1 MAPETAA
8 SRSGKRP
15 SRLKRLGKLLCLAF
29 LLAVIGLAVFWGG
42 ARYAGHF
49 IPGVPYNPGEGLYA
63 GRTPSEL
70 IRYAKRR
77 LYGHTRLER
86 VALPIIDTAQQWYE
100 RPVPSEIDTLGKGQK
115 KAPVEIELLAD
126 ILVANA
132 DELAKA
138 MRAARAGQTIEILP
152 GEYRIQKRLE
162 TGRAGTPAA
171 PITVRAADIGTVT
184 LLIAASEGIK
194 FTKPHWII
202 ENISFRGVCT
212 EDRYCDHAFHV
223 VGAAAHT
230 TIRNNHVQDFN
241 AHVKVN
247 GEGGTWPDDG
257 LLQFNTL
264 TNTRPRNTT
273 VSVTPFDLVGANGWR
288 VEDNLVTHFV
298 KSDGNKVAYGLFMKG
313 NSQGGVIERNLVIC
327 SPQDISAPG
336 VRVGISFGGGGTGQD
351 FCRDKD
357 CRFEHRFGRIANNV
371 VAHCNDFGIDAV
383 KAEDVQ
389 IAFNTLINT
398 SGIDIRGRDTTAR
411 VFGNLLEGTIRSR
424 DGATIAQEKNE
435 ITNLSKLFVNADAL
449 RLAWPELREPVATP
463 ADVLTDF
470 CEVSRGAAGF
480 LGATSSRGGC

>member
-1 MAPETAA
+1 M
-8 SRSGKRP
+8 
-15 SRLKRLGKLLCLAF
+15 
-29 LLAVIGLAVFWGG
+29 
-42 ARYAGHF
+42 
-49 IPGVPYNPGEGLYA
+49 
-63 GRTPSEL
+63 
-70 IRYAKRR
+70 
-77 LYGHTRLER
+77 
-86 VALPIIDTAQQWYE
+86 PIIDTVQQWYE

-162 TGRAGTPAA
+162 TGRAGVPAA
-171 PITVRAADIGTVT
+171 PITVRAAEIGTVT
-184 LLIAASEGIK
+184 LSIASSEGIK
-194 FTKPHWII
+194 INKPYWII
-202 ENISFRGVCT
+202 ENISFRGVCS

-247 GEGGTWPDDG
+247 GEGGAWPDDG

-298 KSDGNKVAYGLFMKG
+298 KNDGNKVAYGLFMKG
-313 NSQGGVIERNLVIC
+313 NSQGGIIERNLVIC

-336 VRVGISFGGGGTGQD
+336 GRVGISFGGGGTGQD
-351 FCRDKD
+351 FCRDRD
-357 CRFEHRFGRIANNV
+357 CGFEHRSGRIANNV
-371 VAHCNDFGIDAV
+371 VAHCNDLGIDAV

-398 SGIDIRGRDTTAR
+398 SGIDIRGKESTAK
-411 VFGNLLEGTIRSR
+411 VVGNLLEGTIRSR
-424 DGATIAQEKNE
+424 DGATITQERNR
-435 ITNLSKLFVNADAL
+435 ITNLRGLFMDADAL
-449 RLAWPELREPVATP
+449 RLAWSGVREPVIGITDLA
-463 ADVLTDF
+463 TDF
-470 CEVSRGAAGF
+470 CGAPRSAAGF